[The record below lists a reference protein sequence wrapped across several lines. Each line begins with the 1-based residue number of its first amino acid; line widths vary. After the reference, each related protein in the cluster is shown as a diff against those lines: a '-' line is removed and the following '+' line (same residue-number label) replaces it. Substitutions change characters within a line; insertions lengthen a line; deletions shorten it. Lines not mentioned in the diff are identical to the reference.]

1 MATATAKQG
10 ISQNNF
16 REAGYWLDKTVDQLL
31 TEAAARTPDK
41 VSIVADRADR
51 DQARRLTY
59 RELEDLAE
67 RAASS
72 LRNLGIGSG
81 DVVTVQLPN
90 WWEFVVTAFACSK
103 IGAVM
108 NPVMPILRER
118 ELVYILNFC
127 QAKVF
132 VVPKTYRGF
141 DYAAM
146 AQGMRGDLPNL
157 KHVIVVNGEG
167 EGSFERTLL
176 ASEAGQLPSGLG
188 PDDTAVL
195 MFTSGTT

>member
-1 MATATAKQG
+1 MTVATTRDA
-10 ISQNNF
+10 SF

-31 TEAAARTPDK
+31 TEAAAKTPDK
-41 VSIVADRADR
+41 VAIVADRADR
-51 DQARRLTY
+51 EQAPRFTY
-59 RELEDLAE
+59 RQLEDLAN

-72 LRNLGIGSG
+72 LLRLGVGPG

-118 ELVYILNFC
+118 ELLYILTFC

-132 VVPKTYRGF
+132 HRSQGLPRVRLRRDGAGHARRSSSSQARDRG
-141 DYAAM
+141 
-146 AQGMRGDLPNL
+146 
-157 KHVIVVNGEG
+157 
-167 EGSFERTLL
+167 
-176 ASEAGQLPSGLG
+176 
-188 PDDTAVL
+188 
-195 MFTSGTT
+195 